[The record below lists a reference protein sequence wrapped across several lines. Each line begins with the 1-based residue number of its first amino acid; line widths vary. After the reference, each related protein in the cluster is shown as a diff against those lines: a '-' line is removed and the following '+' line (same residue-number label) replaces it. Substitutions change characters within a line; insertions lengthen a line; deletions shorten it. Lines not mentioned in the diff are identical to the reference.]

1 MTISTV
7 RPIPTT
13 PRARG
18 GVPGYDAVTIWLMV
32 MIVMVFVMVVLGGVT
47 RLTQSGLSIVDWNP
61 IMGAIPPLTAADWH
75 DAFAAYRHF
84 PEYKDVNYGM
94 TLADFKAIYLMEYVH
109 RLWGRLIGLAFALP
123 YLWFLLRGRVR
134 GRFAW
139 ELAGILALGAAQ
151 GVMGW
156 IMVRSGLVDRPSV
169 SQYRLAAHLAIAVT
183 IYLLLLWVVMTRTLP
198 RQPAGAE
205 ALRRPALMALVLAL
219 ITMAAGAFVAGLD
232 AGLSYNTF
240 PLMDGKL
247 VPDGILMLK
256 PLWRNF
262 FENVATVQFDHR
274 VLAISTVIAVLALVL
289 SSTRL
294 SLPLPARAARAV
306 YAALV
311 MVLVQATLGITTLI
325 FVVPT
330 PLAACHQAGALV
342 LVATLLW
349 VVFETR
355 KPA

>member
-1 MTISTV
+1 M
-7 RPIPTT
+7 
-13 PRARG
+13 
-18 GVPGYDAVTIWLMV
+18 
-32 MIVMVFVMVVLGGVT
+32 
-47 RLTQSGLSIVDWNP
+47 N
-61 IMGAIPPLTAADWH
+61 
-75 DAFAAYRHF
+75 
-84 PEYKDVNYGM
+84 
-94 TLADFKAIYLMEYVH
+94 
-109 RLWGRLIGLAFALP
+109 
-123 YLWFLLRGRVR
+123 
-134 GRFAW
+134 
-139 ELAGILALGAAQ
+139 
-151 GVMGW
+151 
-156 IMVRSGLVDRPSV
+156 
-169 SQYRLAAHLAIAVT
+169 
-183 IYLLLLWVVMTRTLP
+183 RTLP
-198 RQPAGAE
+198 REPAGAE
-205 ALRRPALMALVLAL
+205 ALRRPALVALVLAL
-219 ITMAAGAFVAGLD
+219 VTMAAGAFVAGLD

-256 PLWRNF
+256 PAWRNF

-294 SLPLPARAARAV
+294 ALPLPARAARAV